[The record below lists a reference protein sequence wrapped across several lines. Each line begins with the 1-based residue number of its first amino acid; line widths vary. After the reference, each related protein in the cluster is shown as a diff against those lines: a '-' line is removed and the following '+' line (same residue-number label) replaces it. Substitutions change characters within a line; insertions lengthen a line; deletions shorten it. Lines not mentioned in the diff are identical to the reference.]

1 MGQAQAAG
9 AIAILRRLLAY
20 AEKLGG
26 LTPFLQSLTD
36 PRPRPRIATEVVA
49 SAILYMFLSRV
60 GSLNALE
67 QTQASRF
74 WRRLR
79 QPLPSADSL
88 GRIAALIE
96 AEAVRE
102 QLGLVYSQLKANKA
116 LSSTAFGLTALALDG
131 HESLASFLRHCE
143 GCSTRTVH
151 TLDGP
156 RIQYY
161 HRQVTAVLLGRE
173 FPLLLDVEP
182 QQPGEDEIATALRL
196 LERVLERFP
205 RAFDVVLGDG
215 LYTDP
220 RLYNYLIER
229 GKDVLTVLKANHPS
243 LLEDAKALFTNQPPT
258 LRLSEPKQELWDLC
272 GFTTWPSVSR
282 PVRVVQS
289 VEIQTVHRQATRQG
303 EQLLS
308 TWVWVTTLSPARAS
322 SEAVAALG
330 HSRWRIENQA
340 FHQLVHAWHFDHVYR
355 HQASAILIF
364 ELLGLL
370 AFNLFQAFYYR
381 NLKPVRRQ
389 SCLHIARQMQSEL
402 YGELSPP
409 QAQPP

>member
-1 MGQAQAAG
+1 LGQAQAAG
-9 AIAILRRLLAY
+9 AVAILRRLLAY
-20 AEKLGG
+20 AEKLVG
-26 LTPFLQSLTD
+26 LTDFLQSLTD
-36 PRPRPRIATEVVA
+36 PRPRPRISTEGVA
-49 SAILYMFLSRV
+49 AAVLWMFLARV

-88 GRIAALIE
+88 GRIAALIGP
-96 AEAVRE
+96 ADLRE
-102 QLGLVYSQLKANKA
+102 GLGLLYSQLKANKA
-116 LSSTAFGLTALALDG
+116 LTPTAFGLMALALDG
-131 HESLASFLRHCE
+131 HESLASYLRHCE

-151 TLDGP
+151 TQAGP
-156 RIQYY
+156 RTQYY
-161 HRQVTAVLLGRE
+161 HRQVTAVLLARD
-173 FPLLLDVEP
+173 FALLLDVEP
-182 QQPGEDEIATALRL
+182 QHPGEDEITAALRL

-205 RAFDVVLGDG
+205 RAFDVVLGDA

-243 LLEDAKALFTNQPPT
+243 LLEDAQTLCAGQPPV
-258 LRLSEPKQELWDLC
+258 LRLTEPQRDLWDLS
-272 GFTTWPSVSR
+272 GFTTWPAVRR

-289 VEIQTVHRQATRQG
+289 LETQTVRRQATGQT
-303 EQLLS
+303 EQRPS
-308 TWVWVTTLSPARAS
+308 TWMWVTTLSPARAG
-322 SEAVAALG
+322 SEAVATLG

-340 FHQLVHAWHFDHVYR
+340 FHELVHAWHFDHVYR

-370 AFNLFQAFYYR
+370 AFNLFQAFYHR
-381 NLKPVRRQ
+381 NLKPIKRQ
-389 SCLHIARQMQSEL
+389 SSLHIARQMQSEL
-402 YGELSPP
+402 YGELNPP
-409 QAQPP
+409 EAQPP

>member
-1 MGQAQAAG
+1 LGQTQAAG
-9 AIAILRRLLAY
+9 AVAILRRLLAY
-20 AEKLGG
+20 AEKLVG
-26 LTPFLQSLTD
+26 LTHFLQSLTD

-49 SAILYMFLSRV
+49 SAVLYMFLSRV

-67 QTQASRF
+67 QTRASRF
-74 WRRLR
+74 WRRLH

-88 GRIAALIE
+88 GRIAALIGP
-96 AEAVRE
+96 EAVRE
-102 QLGLVYSQLKANKA
+102 QLGLMYSQLKANKA
-116 LSSTAFGLTALALDG
+116 LPPTAFGLMALALDG
-131 HESLASFLRHCE
+131 HESLASYLRHCE

-156 RIQYY
+156 RLQYY

-205 RAFDVVLGDG
+205 RAFDVVVGDG

-243 LLEDAKALFTNQPPT
+243 LLEDAKALFASQPPT
-258 LRLSEPKQELWDLC
+258 LRLSEPQQDLWDQS

-289 VEIQTVHRQATRQG
+289 VETQTVHRQATGQD
-303 EQLLS
+303 EQEPS

-322 SEAVAALG
+322 SQAVATLG

-389 SCLHIARQMQSEL
+389 SYLHIARQMQSEL